1 MHGVAQFGTLGAV
14 ALLQMGTKLKRPLTD
29 EEMTILGLIQRLYGS
44 QNTLDEV
51 FLSEADEAVIFVKDT
66 EGTMGICVVLTNV
79 ARQSR
84 EQTLTEDEI
93 CQQYLIP
100 A

>member
-1 MHGVAQFGTLGAV
+1 MS
-14 ALLQMGTKLKRPLTD
+14 TKRKRSLTD
-29 EEMTILGLIQRLYGS
+29 EELAILGLIQRLYGR
-44 QNTLDEV
+44 QNAPEQA
-51 FLSEADEAVIFVKDT
+51 FISAADEAVIFVKDT
-66 EGTMGICVVLTNV
+66 EGTTGICVVLTNV

-84 EQTLTEDEI
+84 EQALTEDEI

>member
-1 MHGVAQFGTLGAV
+1 MS
-14 ALLQMGTKLKRPLTD
+14 TKLRRPLTD
-29 EEMTILGLIQRLYGS
+29 EELTILGLIQRLYGS
-44 QNTLDEV
+44 QNTPDAV
-51 FLSEADEAVIFVKDT
+51 FLSKADEAVIFVKDT

-84 EQTLTEDEI
+84 ERALTEEEI
-93 CQQYLIP
+93 CQEYLIP

>member
-1 MHGVAQFGTLGAV
+1 MEEEVATMATV
-14 ALLQMGTKLKRPLTD
+14 AITQMNTKLKRPLTD
-29 EEMTILGLIQRLYGS
+29 EELTILGLIQRLYGS

-51 FLSEADEAVIFVKDT
+51 FLSEAGEAVIFVKDK

-79 ARQSR
+79 ARWSR
-84 EQTLTEDEI
+84 EQGLTEDEI